1 MNYEQTL
8 HSTLSTL
15 HFIRA
20 FRLRFAPL
28 SGFPLYLCSL
38 KFHLT
43 QKFPLSVV
51 RCLLSVV
58 CCPTKLAK
66 DAAPIPNALGA
77 ANSKVLTQNNNS

>member
-1 MNYEQTL
+1 MNYELTL

-15 HFIRA
+15 HFLWA
-20 FRLRFAPL
+20 FRLRFAPP

-51 RCLLSVV
+51 CCLK
-58 CCPTKLAK
+58 KLAK
-66 DAAPIPNALGA
+66 DAAPIPNALGIE
-77 ANSKVLTQNNNS
+77 NGKLKVEN